1 VNGRAVF
8 RGIASLT
15 LLATLVPH
23 AAGVSQDADETSAD
37 VEQTAEDVPAQV
49 FAMLQVRCA
58 ECHTPEAEDPKAV
71 RDWDTA
77 EDLAATV
84 EQLVEPGSPD
94 LSDLW
99 LVVDEDEMPPEDSDI
114 GLLTA
119 EERKLLHDWIAD
131 GAPLGAFGG
140 GVQETP
146 GGTPDSGGGGTD
158 ADVGEESGDAIGQ
171 DPGANPGAS
180 PGADADEDSSEEAES
195 SRWPEVRAWLGRT
208 HPSMVH
214 FPIAL
219 LLAAALAETLVL
231 MGARG
236 LLPAVRFCVILGFLG
251 SAAGAYVGW
260 VLGESASKTLEPELT
275 WHRWVGVGTA
285 ALALLLLVVSEIRV
299 RQKGPSP
306 WTARMRWLLLLT
318 AVAVSWAGH
327 LGGILTYGED
337 YLSLPW

>member
-1 VNGRAVF
+1 MNGRAVI

-15 LLATLVPH
+15 LLATLVPL
-23 AAGVSQDADETSAD
+23 AAGVSQDADDTSVD
-37 VEQTAEDVPAQV
+37 VGQTAEDVPAQV
-49 FAMLQVRCA
+49 FAMLQARCA
-58 ECHTPEAEDPKAV
+58 ECHTPESEEPKAV

-131 GAPLGAFGG
+131 GAPLGDFGG

-146 GGTPDSGGGGTD
+146 DDAPDSIGGGTD
-158 ADVGEESGDAIGQ
+158 VDVGEESGEAIGQ
-171 DPGANPGAS
+171 EADAS
-180 PGADADEDSSEEAES
+180 AAAEADEDSSEEAES

-208 HPSMVH
+208 HPSIVH

-251 SAAGAYVGW
+251 SAAGASVGW
-260 VLGESASKTLEPELT
+260 ILGESASKTLEPDLT

-285 ALALLLLVVSEIRV
+285 VLALLLLVVSEIRV
-299 RQKGPSP
+299 RQQGPSP

-327 LGGILTYGED
+327 LGGILSYGED